1 VALEPIYQI
10 DVVRDLPLAK
20 AYRESPS
27 GPHSP
32 DTLRLLNRL
41 RWEPMDDKHVLVCL
55 ERHQRW
61 VIGKLGV
68 GRGAP
73 VQLIEDRVFSSREE
87 AEWTV
92 FKWRWKNLTGEELPL
107 P

>member
-1 VALEPIYQI
+1 MALEPIYQI

-41 RWEPMDDKHVLVCL
+41 RWEPMHDKHVLVCL